1 MMKVLC
7 SKIRHQDLLIFRL
20 KLFKSLISTLSKTWF
35 NIVSTISVALVTL
48 QTFWRLYVNE
58 EIYSWNSEEYQEQCM
73 SELWSKW
80 WILQW
85 SKRAKKAQPCLEY
98 WSEIIKNRARLTIP
112 FLRGTNASDFTQ
124 KRILEKVSK
133 QMTN

>member
-58 EIYSWNSEEYQEQCM
+58 EIYSWNSEEYQEQCL
-73 SELWSKW
+73 SFGLNGRNGEFCNDQK
-80 WILQW
+80 
-85 SKRAKKAQPCLEY
+85 
-98 WSEIIKNRARLTIP
+98 
-112 FLRGTNASDFTQ
+112 GQ
-124 KRILEKVSK
+124 KRPSLALNTDQWLWKKSK
-133 QMTN
+133 TEDTLPWRDECLKFYPKKEF

>member
-1 MMKVLC
+1 MEVL
-7 SKIRHQDLLIFRL
+7 SPEIRHQDLLIFRL

-58 EIYSWNSEEYQEQCM
+58 EIYSWNSEEYQEQCL
-73 SELWSKW
+73 SFGLNGEFCND
-80 WILQW
+80 QN
-85 SKRAKKAQPCLEY
+85 CLEY
-98 WSEIIKNRARLTIP
+98 WSEIIKNRARLKIP

>member
-7 SKIRHQDLLIFRL
+7 SEIRHQDLLIFRL

-58 EIYSWNSEEYQEQCM
+58 EIYSWNSEEYQEQCL
-73 SELWSKW
+73 SFGLNGEFCNDQKG
-80 WILQW
+80 
-85 SKRAKKAQPCLEY
+85 KKKAQPCLEY
-98 WSEIIKNRARLTIP
+98 WSEIIKNRARLKIP